1 MAKLIAV
8 RYVGNKLAAYDNV
21 ARSGVT
27 WNGKGDVQ
35 QVTDAQAKVLIKY
48 TDQWVLAN
56 ANDQATVLAPVS
68 IQVTDEDGESV
79 SIDPDDLDKP
89 LEKMSKAELK
99 AYAANKWNK
108 ELDAR
113 KSTKALID
121 QIEEFERDLDVVVG
135 VPE

>member
-8 RYVGNKLAAYDNV
+8 RYVGKKPAAYDNV
-21 ARSGVT
+21 TRSGVT
-27 WNGKGDVQ
+27 WNGYGDVQ

-56 ANDQATVLAPVS
+56 PGDLAAVQTPVS

-79 SIDPDDLDKP
+79 SIDPDDLNKP

-99 AYAANKWNK
+99 AYAANKWGK

>member
-1 MAKLIAV
+1 MANLIAV
-8 RYVGNKLAAYDNV
+8 RYVGNKRAAYDNV

-35 QVTDAQAKVLIKY
+35 YVSDAQAKALIKY
-48 TDQWVLAN
+48 PDQWALAD

>member
-56 ANDQATVLAPVS
+56 AGDQAAVLAPVS
-68 IQVTDEDGESV
+68 IQVTDEDGASV
-79 SIDPDDLDKP
+79 SIDPDDLNKP

-99 AYAANKWNK
+99 AYAANKWGK

-121 QIEEFERDLDVVVG
+121 QIEEFERDFDVVIG

>member
-1 MAKLIAV
+1 MANLIAV
-8 RYVGNKLAAYDNV
+8 RYVGNKRAAYDNV

-27 WNGKGDVQ
+27 WNGKGDIQYVS
-35 QVTDAQAKVLIKY
+35 DAQAKALIKY
-48 TDQWVLAN
+48 PDQWALAD
-56 ANDQATVLAPVS
+56 ANDQAAVLTPVS
-68 IQVTDEDGESV
+68 IQVTDEDGEPV

-89 LEKMSKAELK
+89 LEKMSKPELK
-99 AYAANKWNK
+99 AYAANKWGK

-121 QIEEFERDLDVVVG
+121 QIEEFERDLDVMVG

>member
-8 RYVGNKLAAYDNV
+8 RYVGNKQAAYDNV

-56 ANDQATVLAPVS
+56 AGDQAAVLAPVS
-68 IQVTDEDGESV
+68 IQVTDEDGGSV
-79 SIDPDDLDKP
+79 SIDPDDLNKP

-108 ELDAR
+108 ELDVR
-113 KSTKALID
+113 KSTKSLID

-135 VPE
+135 VPK

>member
-35 QVTDAQAKVLIKY
+35 YVSDAQARALIKY
-48 TDQWVLAN
+48 PDQWVLAD
-56 ANDQATVLAPVS
+56 AGDQAAVMAPVS

-79 SIDPDDLDKP
+79 SIDPDDLGKP

-99 AYAANKWNK
+99 AYAANKWGK

-113 KSTKALID
+113 KSTKSLID
-121 QIEEFERDLDVVVG
+121 QIEEFERDLDVMVG

>member
-56 ANDQATVLAPVS
+56 AGDQAAVLAPVS
-68 IQVTDEDGESV
+68 IQVTDEDGASV
-79 SIDPDDLDKP
+79 SIDPDDLNKP

-99 AYAANKWNK
+99 AYAANKWGQ

-121 QIEEFERDLDVVVG
+121 QIEEFERDLDVVIG
-135 VPE
+135 VPR

>member
-8 RYVGNKLAAYDNV
+8 RYVGNKRVAYDNV

-35 QVTDAQAKVLIKY
+35 YVSDAQAKALIKY
-48 TDQWVLAN
+48 PDQWVLAD
-56 ANDQATVLAPVS
+56 AGDQAAVLAPVS
-68 IQVTDEDGESV
+68 IKITDEDGESV
-79 SIDPDDLDKP
+79 SIDPDDLNKP

-99 AYAANKWNK
+99 AYAANKWGK

>member
-35 QVTDAQAKVLIKY
+35 YVSDAQARALIKY
-48 TDQWVLAN
+48 PDQWVLAD
-56 ANDQATVLAPVS
+56 AGDQAAVMAPVS

-79 SIDPDDLDKP
+79 SIDPDDLGKP

-99 AYAANKWNK
+99 AYAANKWGK

-113 KSTKALID
+113 KSTKSLID

>member
-8 RYVGNKLAAYDNV
+8 RYVGNKPSAFDNV

-27 WNGKGDVQ
+27 WNGNGDVQ
-35 QVTDAQAKVLIKY
+35 YVSDAQAKALIKHPN
-48 TDQWVLAN
+48 QWELAN
-56 ANDQATVLAPVS
+56 AGDQEAVLAPVS
-68 IQVTDEDGESV
+68 IQVTDEDGASV
-79 SIDPDDLDKP
+79 SIDPDDLNKP

-99 AYAANKWNK
+99 AYAANKWGK

-121 QIEEFERDLDVVVG
+121 QIEEFERDLDVVIG
-135 VPE
+135 VPR